1 MESALTECSA
11 GASGSGQLITGSVA
25 TYGSTSTL
33 TSIMSKQTSPE
44 GPAVLISEVESLGN
58 EGVDT
63 RRTGSPP
70 IASIDKNEPVVTRK
84 ELWSY
89 YRTSSSREFSNV
101 GYNIC
106 EQSIITETM

>member
-1 MESALTECSA
+1 MEPGRTENSA
-11 GASGSGQLITGSVA
+11 GASGQLITGSVA
-25 TYGSTSTL
+25 TYGSTSTF
-33 TSIMSKQTSPE
+33 SIMSKQPSPE
-44 GPAVLISEVESLGN
+44 GPAILISDVESLGN
-58 EGVDT
+58 ERDIG
-63 RRTGSPP
+63 RTDSPP

-106 EQSIITETM
+106 EQSITTETM

>member
-1 MESALTECSA
+1 MEPGRTEYSA

-33 TSIMSKQTSPE
+33 TSIMSKQPSPE
-44 GPAVLISEVESLGN
+44 GPAVLITDVESLGN
-58 EGVDT
+58 EGDIG
-63 RRTGSPP
+63 RTGSPP
-70 IASIDKNEPVVTRK
+70 IASINKNEPVVTRK

-89 YRTSSSREFSNV
+89 YRTSSPRVSSSF